1 METPRLDLTTFILS
15 VSAGA
20 YIGLGIAPP
29 GLDQEP
35 EVNLELARHNIDLLE
50 LLWEK
55 TQGNRSPDEDRLL
68 SQLLLETRMRYVEA
82 QKRP

>member
-1 METPRLDLTTFILS
+1 MEAPKLDLTTFILS
-15 VSAGA
+15 VSAAA
-20 YIGLGIAPP
+20 YMGLGIAPP
-29 GLDQEP
+29 GVDQEP

-55 TQGNRSPDEDRLL
+55 TKGNRTPDEERLL

-82 QKRP
+82 KKRA